1 MDRFLVGSEYAD
13 HLTDADLGLLA
24 SVAAADTGTAADASS
39 LRSDPVALLRLLE
52 HPGAFRT
59 VLGGTVLSGP
69 GGTAPGQAVPA
80 SPFLVFAVSVQ
91 RAAAELASAGHVP
104 ERTGPRQRVPLF
116 DAPALRDFLAAPARR
131 LFLAE
136 LLASFT
142 RVASGRYRARVGGR
156 MRTRR
161 FSELDPVRLA
171 GLLEAVPPAERPG
184 VYRRLGDVT
193 LFLTGVFP
201 DYATAHALGPVNAA
215 RLLRAAQ
222 PARLAA
228 GPPRRL
234 ARHRVLGAPRYPL
247 VPGRPRPGAGG
258 HRADHRGRRGGRP
271 LPAGPARAQPRRRPV
286 PVPLGQ
292 SLVRATRLL
301 ARSKQA
307 RSRQARPRQARP
319 KPAGTCWITRPPA
332 RRVARLADL

>member
-1 MDRFLVGSEYAD
+1 MDRFMVGSEYAG

-24 SVAAADTGTAADASS
+24 SVAAADAGPAVDASS

-52 HPGAFRT
+52 HPGAFRA
-59 VLGGTVLSGP
+59 VFGGQ
-69 GGTAPGQAVPA
+69 GGAALA

-116 DAPALRDFLAAPARR
+116 DVPALRDFLAEPARR

-171 GLLEAVPPAERPG
+171 GLLETVPQAERPG

-215 RLLRAAQ
+215 RLLHAAQLPASQRDRLADTPGIELWEHLGARWYRAARDLA
-222 PARLAA
+222 PVATARLTVV
-228 GPPRRL
+228 GE
-234 ARHRVLGAPRYPL
+234 V
-247 VPGRPRPGAGG
+247 
-258 HRADHRGRRGGRP
+258 ADRF
-271 LPAGPARAQPRRRPV
+271 
-286 PVPLGQ
+286 
-292 SLVRATRLL
+292 
-301 ARSKQA
+301 
-307 RSRQARPRQARP
+307 RQAR
-319 KPAGTCWITRPPA
+319 
-332 RRVARLADL
+332 RVLNHVADQYLFPTGNSWFAQPGS

>member
-1 MDRFLVGSEYAD
+1 MDRFLVGSEYAS
-13 HLTDADLGLLA
+13 HLTDADLALLA
-24 SVAAADTGTAADASS
+24 SVAAQDTGPAVDASS
-39 LRSDPVALLRLLE
+39 LRGDPEALLRLLE
-52 HPGAFRT
+52 HPGAFRA
-59 VLGGTVLSGP
+59 VAGGP
-69 GGTAPGQAVPA
+69 GEAVPA

-222 PARLAA
+222 LPASQQDRLTHTPAIELWEHLGARWYRAARDLAPVATARLTVV
-228 GPPRRL
+228 GE
-234 ARHRVLGAPRYPL
+234 V
-247 VPGRPRPGAGG
+247 
-258 HRADHRGRRGGRP
+258 ADRF
-271 LPAGPARAQPRRRPV
+271 
-286 PVPLGQ
+286 
-292 SLVRATRLL
+292 
-301 ARSKQA
+301 
-307 RSRQARPRQARP
+307 RQAR
-319 KPAGTCWITRPPA
+319 
-332 RRVARLADL
+332 RVLNHVADQYLFPSGNPWFAQPGS